1 MKKLLLLLLVLIPAC
16 GLGAQSI
23 VGKWNTIDDNT
34 GKERSVVEIFERDGL
49 IFGKVARIFTQ
60 PGEDPDPVCDDCSK
74 DDPRYNKKII
84 GMEIVQNMKKSGGEY
99 SDGQI
104 LDPQNGRVYNCR
116 IWLEG
121 NDLKVRGYW
130 GPFYR
135 TQTWKKAN

>member
-60 PGEDPDPVCDDCSK
+60 PA
-74 DDPRYNKKII
+74 KIRTRFATTAPKTTRGI
-84 GMEIVQNMKKSGGEY
+84 IKRS
-99 SDGQI
+99 SAW
-104 LDPQNGRVYNCR
+104 RSSR
-116 IWLEG
+116 I
-121 NDLKVRGYW
+121 
-130 GPFYR
+130 
-135 TQTWKKAN
+135 